1 MKPDIIATVAAITV
15 ICYLIGMGCKAYGKI
30 DKWIPIIVGAI
41 GGVLGIVGWKTIAQ
55 FPADDVLNAIAVG
68 IASGLASTG
77 VNQIVKQLSQ
87 VEAPA
92 GIDYSQDHYWDDDEE
107 EIHEDK

>member
-1 MKPDIIATVAAITV
+1 VAAITV

-30 DKWIPIIVGAI
+30 DKWIPVIVGVCGAI
-41 GGVLGIVGWKTIAQ
+41 LGVVGWKTIAQ
-55 FPADDVLNAIAVG
+55 FPAEDILNSIAVG

-87 VEAPA
+87 DNA
-92 GIDYSQDHYWDDDEE
+92 
-107 EIHEDK
+107 